1 MSRDDT
7 APDPGAYGFEGWD
20 TDGVADTHVRRFA
33 KPPYTWRRVRRD
45 RFPAAERRRRDDPTL
60 EAEVSG
66 R

>member
-7 APDPGAYGFEGWD
+7 APGAYGFEGWD
-20 TDGVADTHVRRFA
+20 TDGVAATHVRRFA

-45 RFPAAERRRRDDPTL
+45 RFSAAERCRHDDPTL

>member
-7 APDPGAYGFEGWD
+7 EPGAYGFEGWD

-45 RFPAAERRRRDDPTL
+45 RFSAAERRRHDDPTL